1 MAACKTFK
9 PDTLPG
15 LSGWTHHL
23 LATALR
29 VPAFLKAIHTL
40 TGLIMAGTAHGQA
53 MLCASK
59 LTPLRKP
66 DGGLRPIAVG
76 DMIYRLATKAIV
88 RHSNRRDFLLPYQ
101 FVGSKGDVEPVVRA
115 VERALEGSLDRP

>member
-1 MAACKTFK
+1 
-9 PDTLPG
+9 
-15 LSGWTHHL
+15 
-23 LATALR
+23 

-40 TGLIMAGTAHGQA
+40 TGLIVAGTAPGQA
-53 MLCASK
+53 MLCASR

-76 DMIYRLATKAIV
+76 DMIYRLATKAII

-101 FVGSKGDVEPVVRA
+101 FGVGSKG
-115 VERALEGSLDRP
+115 GSSRW